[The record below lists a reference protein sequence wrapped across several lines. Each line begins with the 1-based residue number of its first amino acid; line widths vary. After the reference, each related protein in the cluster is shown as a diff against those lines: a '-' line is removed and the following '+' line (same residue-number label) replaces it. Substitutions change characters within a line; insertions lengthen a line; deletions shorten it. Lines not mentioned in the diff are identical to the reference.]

1 MDTTIPPEVPGVEL
15 GALLGRGG
23 TSEVWE
29 GVLSSQG
36 RRVAVKVAGGDA
48 ESAEA
53 ALREAAVSSRVAA
66 EHLLTVESCV
76 ALADGRVALVM
87 PLLRGGSL
95 AALVR
100 ARGHLSP
107 GEVVTVLAPLAA
119 ALGRLHAA
127 GVVHGDVSPG
137 NVLLDLEGRPVL
149 ADLGLGRVL
158 GEAPAAVWGTPGH
171 VAPEVLLGADP
182 SPAADVYAL
191 GALGWLCLA
200 GEVAG
205 APGLRSPLS
214 EVCRAGAGSQALVE
228 AVEAAVDP
236 RAEARPT
243 ADELGWLL
251 FGAAEPEPLHLVTGA
266 DDVSAVTY
274 RLRAAAGRAP
284 RAVAPARGRHRR
296 PGLPRTPGPPRGLR
310 TRPGLTAVGLVVL
323 LVLLGVM
330 ASTAL
335 RGEEPARAT
344 PGARAAVHPA
354 AAPPTRSTPPTRR
367 PPPAGEPSPS
377 RPPGPADPRLDPAGP
392 SARPAELLTVLA
404 DARARAYREAD
415 PRHLRGADAVGGAL
429 EARDVA
435 AVGRLRAAGLRYEG
449 LEYDVAE
456 VKTVSAEARV
466 AVVRARVGSSGYRVT
481 GAAAASPAAG
491 GEQVLVDLVRTPDG
505 WRVREI
511 RPG

>member
-1 MDTTIPPEVPGVEL
+1 METTSAPEVPGVEL

-23 TSEVWE
+23 ASEVWE
-29 GVLSSQG
+29 GVLLAQG

-48 ESAEA
+48 EAAEA

-66 EHLLTVESCV
+66 EHLLAVESCIP
-76 ALADGRVALVM
+76 LADGRLALVM

-107 GEVVTVLAPLAA
+107 GEVVTVLAPLAG

-127 GVVHGDVSPG
+127 GVVHGDVSAG

-158 GEAPAAVWGTPGH
+158 GEAAAAVWGTPGH
-171 VAPEVLLGADP
+171 IAPEVLLGADP
-182 SPAADVYAL
+182 SPASDVYAL

-200 GEVAG
+200 GEMAG
-205 APGLRSPLS
+205 APGLRPSLT

-236 RAEARPT
+236 RADARPS

-251 FGAAEPEPLHLVTGA
+251 FGAAEPEPLHLVTGS

-274 RLRAAAGRAP
+274 RLRAAAGRPPTAGG
-284 RAVAPARGRHRR
+284 AVARPPVGRHRPLTRASRR
-296 PGLPRTPGPPRGLR
+296 PGGRSSRA
-310 TRPGLTAVGLVVL
+310 AVGLVGGVVL
-323 LVLLGVM
+323 LAVVAAM
-330 ASTAL
+330 VSAAL
-335 RGEEPARAT
+335 RDEPARAV
-344 PGARAAVHPA
+344 AAPSQTTAGSPA
-354 AAPPTRSTPPTRR
+354 ATSPAAPPVATSVAP
-367 PPPAGEPSPS
+367 
-377 RPPGPADPRLDPAGP
+377 PADPRLDPAAPGTAP
-392 SARPAELLTVLA
+392 VRLLTVLA

-415 PRHLRGADAVGGAL
+415 PRHLAAADAPGGTL
-429 EARDVA
+429 EARDTA
-435 AVGRLRAAGLRYEG
+435 AVQQLRSAGVRYEG
-449 LEYDVAE
+449 IGYDVAD
-456 VKTVSAEARV
+456 VHTVSADGRV
-466 AVVRARVGSSGYRVT
+466 AVLRARIGTSAYRVT
-481 GAAAASPAAG
+481 GAAAATPAVTGDEVVVELA
-491 GEQVLVDLVRTPDG
+491 RTPRG